1 MEEIGD
7 LIGKGFGIW
16 RSNLSLCLPFV
27 LSFFVSVLVL
37 IPVLVAFVLTFQP
50 LARMDLN
57 ATTIENT
64 EQMQNLISQMQ
75 ASLGNLAAG
84 QIVQLVLFFAL
95 LVVLMSLV
103 SAFFTAGA
111 IGMAS
116 RALDSGRTGLADM
129 WSAGRENF
137 WNMFL
142 ATILMGLMTIAG
154 LAFLIPGM
162 ALLPRSLQ
170 PEPQAVGV
178 LLVGVLLLILYALAL
193 SLLLAV
199 TPYALVVERLGAVAA
214 IKASISFFRYNKF
227 DVSVLWLVVVAI
239 SIGLQMIG
247 GSFSAGEQASYQPLS
262 IITGLINVLI
272 LAPLSNLWWTRLYMN
287 RKGLLKVDDVRD
299 PW

>member
-1 MEEIGD
+1 MEEIGE

-16 RSNLSLCLPFV
+16 RSNLNLCVPFV

-37 IPVLVAFVLTFQP
+37 IPVLAAFVLTFQP
-50 LARMDLN
+50 ITSMELN
-57 ATTIENT
+57 ATTMENT
-64 EQMQNLISQMQ
+64 EQMQNLIGQME
-75 ASLGNLAAG
+75 ASFGNLTTG
-84 QIVQLVLFFAL
+84 QIVQLVLFFVL
-95 LVVLMSLV
+95 LVVLISLV

-111 IGMAS
+111 IGMAR
-116 RALDSGRTGLADM
+116 RALDSGKTGLTDM

-142 ATILMGLMTIAG
+142 ATILMGLMTMA
-154 LAFLIPGM
+154 GM
-162 ALLPRSLQ
+162 ALLLPGIALLPRPFQ
-170 PEPQAVGV
+170 PEPQAVAL

-214 IKASISFFRYNKF
+214 IKASVSFFRYNKF
-227 DVSVLWLVVVAI
+227 DVLVLWLVVVAI
-239 SIGLQMIG
+239 SVGLQMIG
-247 GSFSAGEQASYQPLS
+247 GSFSAGERAGYQPLS